1 MTTDATPLLHD
12 PESASAR
19 PSLLGSDKF
28 SEKQQRVD
36 ERIRT
41 LCLVILSVAV
51 LGVGAY
57 YLRPILVRFVLALAL
72 KYLLTPLIDLLSCQ
86 ASSCKYKLPRGLA
99 TIIALLI
106 AAGALTLLAIVMAK
120 CIGSFAAH
128 ADQYADRAQTLLD
141 MALNATAKFDIIPGD
156 LMQNRTGT
164 EGLKNAV
171 ATLAKTNLNLKS
183 LIVAM
188 LGTAALAVE
197 NIVYIL
203 LFLAFLLA
211 GSEPRRPVY
220 DGDVHAA
227 AEEQIYLYIRGKVG
241 IALLVASCDALILS
255 TIGVSLWLVFAIVTF
270 WLVFIPNIG
279 LAVSLFLPM
288 PIVLLDP
295 HFGIVGVVLAFAGP
309 LAVGLVAKDVL
320 EPLVLGHS
328 TSLTPVAVL
337 LAVMLW
343 ATVWGI
349 TGMVLAV
356 PLTAVIRIYLQGLD
370 HPLAKFVANVL
381 AGKESGNKSVAPL

>member
-1 MTTDATPLLHD
+1 MAT
-12 PESASAR
+12 
-19 PSLLGSDKF
+19 F
-28 SEKQQRVD
+28 
-36 ERIRT
+36 T
-41 LCLVILSVAV
+41 
-51 LGVGAY
+51 
-57 YLRPILVRFVLALAL
+57 
-72 KYLLTPLIDLLSCQ
+72 
-86 ASSCKYKLPRGLA
+86 
-99 TIIALLI
+99 
-106 AAGALTLLAIVMAK
+106 
-120 CIGSFAAH
+120 
-128 ADQYADRAQTLLD
+128 
-141 MALNATAKFDIIPGD
+141 
-156 LMQNRTGT
+156 
-164 EGLKNAV
+164 
-171 ATLAKTNLNLKS
+171 
-183 LIVAM
+183 
-188 LGTAALAVE
+188 
-197 NIVYIL
+197 
-203 LFLAFLLA
+203 
-211 GSEPRRPVY
+211 RRPRK
-220 DGDVHAA
+220 
-227 AEEQIYLYIRGKVG
+227 IYLYIRGKVG

-270 WLVFIPNIG
+270 WLVFIPNVG

-381 AGKESGNKSVAPL
+381 AGKESGGGKSVAPL